1 MNTIILKKLNLIN
14 FKGVKNLSVDFDD
27 STNIFG
33 ANGSGKTTIFDA
45 CTWLLFGKDSTD
57 RKDFELKTL
66 DEFNVVIPKIEH
78 EVNGV
83 FMVGNEE
90 ITIKKILKEKWPK
103 IKGQLEPQF
112 AGNETLYYWNEVP
125 LSMKEFQTKVSQ
137 ILDETIFKLI
147 TSPTAFNQMKWQDR
161 RSVLIQIVG
170 NISDQELAKGN
181 ADYERLVSLL
191 TNKTLEEYKKQ
202 IASTIRKSKE
212 DIKLIPTRIDEVE
225 RSKPE
230 PVEETEI
237 VQLIAA
243 KEKEIEAIDNQLQDK
258 SADHDEI
265 IKKRNANQ
273 DQIFNLKS
281 DMNAIEFEG
290 REKAK
295 LEQKTDT
302 SKADGIRKEITE
314 IEADVTT
321 AKTKVETLTTKKA
334 GIKTQ
339 LFTLETLI
347 TNARTKWNEVNATEL
362 QFNETEFCCPTCQR
376 EFEASD
382 VETKK
387 EELKANFITDKQN
400 QLKKI
405 SETGKSHAAEKTN
418 LTAEL
423 EGLEERIQNGAAYI
437 IQLNGKLEELN
448 FNLKKVVAQEQS
460 IEKPS
465 AQSLLE
471 SYLAANEKYQELKA
485 KISDLVALK
494 FETPEGNN
502 SEAKEAKQK
511 INEEITALRAQLSVN
526 DQIIIANSRIKELMA
541 EESKL
546 AQEIANI
553 EKEQYIIDNFIKLK
567 IDTIE
572 SKINQKFSF
581 VKFKLFET
589 QINGA
594 EVETCEALINGVPF
608 SDANTASKINAGVD
622 IINTLCDFYKVS
634 APIFID
640 NRESVVD
647 LIDSESQIINLIV
660 SAGDKKLR
668 VA

>member
-90 ITIKKILKEKWPK
+90 ITIRKILKEKWVK
-103 IKGQLEPQF
+103 QRGALEAEF
-112 AGNETLYYWNEVP
+112 TGNETLYYWNEVP

-147 TSPTAFNQMKWQDR
+147 TSPTAFNAMKWQDR

-202 IASTIRKSKE
+202 IASTIRKSKD

-258 SADHDEI
+258 SAAHDEI

-347 TNARTKWNEVNATEL
+347 TSARTKWNEVNATEL